1 MIEYVEA
8 DVAREA
14 KGVRIVVPST
24 VASPWSEA
32 TKAVFRIANVPV
44 LAVRFAFGNKDIVG
58 WTGVD
63 NVPVVLHGREPA
75 RTSWSAIV
83 GLAARIAERPILP
96 SEPAARA
103 AAMGQLEVI
112 AGEDG
117 LGWNG
122 RLAMI
127 HAGLTTNGEKGFAP
141 QVSGYLAKRYGYT
154 PALGAGVRDR
164 VAAQVG
170 WLAAQLGDRPYFGG
184 DAPSAVD
191 AYLATFLTVLVPI
204 GETDCP
210 RMPAP
215 TRAAFAAAAETL
227 GEVVPQSLFAV
238 RARMFEHHLPWP
250 IEL

>member
-14 KGVRIVVPST
+14 RGVRIVVPMT

-32 TKAVFRIANVPV
+32 TKAVFRLAGVPV
-44 LAVRFAFGNKDIVG
+44 LAVRFAFGNKDLVA

-63 NVPVVLHGREPA
+63 NVPVVFHGREPA
-75 RTSWSAIV
+75 RTSWAAIV
-83 GLAARIAERPILP
+83 GLAARIATRPILP
-96 SEPAARA
+96 AAPAARA
-103 AAMGQLEVI
+103 EAMGQLEVI

-117 LGWNG
+117 IGWNG

-127 HAGLTTNGEKGFAP
+127 HAGLTTNGDKGFAP

-154 PALGAGVRDR
+154 PELGAAVRDR
-164 VAAQVG
+164 VAAQAA

-191 AYLATFLTVLVPI
+191 AYAATFLTVLTTI
-204 GETDCP
+204 GEADCP
-210 RMPAP
+210 KMLPP
-215 TRAAFAAAAETL
+215 NRAAFGAAAEL
-227 GEVVPQSLFAV
+227 LADVVPPALFAL
-238 RARMFEHHLPWP
+238 RSRMFEQHLPWP

>member
-1 MIEYVEA
+1 MLEFVEA
-8 DVAREA
+8 AVAREA

-24 VASPWSEA
+24 VPSPWSEA
-32 TKAVFRIANVPV
+32 TKAVFRLAGIPV
-44 LAVRFAFGNKDIVG
+44 LAVRFAFGDKDVVA

-63 NVPVVLHGREPA
+63 NVPVVFHGREPA
-75 RTSWSAIV
+75 RTSWAPIV
-83 GLAARIAERPILP
+83 GLAARLAQRPILP
-96 SEPAARA
+96 ADPGARA
-103 AAMGQLEVI
+103 EAMGLLELI

-154 PALGAGVRDR
+154 PERGAAVRDR
-164 VAAQVG
+164 VAAQAA
-170 WLAAQLGDRPYFGG
+170 WLAARLGDRPYFGG

-191 AYLATFLTVLVPI
+191 AYVAPFLTVLLPI
-204 GETDCP
+204 SETDCP
-210 RMPAP
+210 KMAP
-215 TRAAFAAAAETL
+215 PNRAAFAAAAEL
-227 GEVVPQSLFAV
+227 LHDVVPASLFAL
-238 RARMFEHHLPWP
+238 RTRMFEQHLPWP